1 MMRQND
7 QLMEAAYNN
16 AKVLVAKENCI
27 VERERKV
34 EHLEGELKVTKA
46 SLREYESSSVIQLV
60 SGVLKPWSNKRR
72 RISVNDDERIIYPLP
87 FRVHNNSL

>member
-34 EHLEGELKVTKA
+34 EHLEGELQVAKA

-60 SGVLKPWSNKRR
+60 SGVLTWSNKRR
-72 RISVNDDERIIYPLP
+72 RISVNDDD
-87 FRVHNNSL
+87 

>member
-34 EHLEGELKVTKA
+34 EHLEGEIQVA
-46 SLREYESSSVIQLV
+46 RACLRGYESSSVIQLV
-60 SGVLKPWSNKRR
+60 SGVLTWSNKRR
-72 RISVNDDERIIYPLP
+72 RISVNYDD
-87 FRVHNNSL
+87 

>member
-1 MMRQND
+1 MKRQND
-7 QLMEAAYNN
+7 RLKEVAYHN
-16 AKVLVAKENCI
+16 ANVLVAKKYCI
-27 VERERKV
+27 IERERKV

-72 RISVNDDERIIYPLP
+72 RISVNDDD
-87 FRVHNNSL
+87 

>member
-34 EHLEGELKVTKA
+34 EHLEGSFELQ
-46 SLREYESSSVIQLV
+46 SRL
-60 SGVLKPWSNKRR
+60 
-72 RISVNDDERIIYPLP
+72 
-87 FRVHNNSL
+87 

>member
-60 SGVLKPWSNKRR
+60 SGVLTWSNKRR
-72 RISVNDDERIIYPLP
+72 RISVNDDD
-87 FRVHNNSL
+87 